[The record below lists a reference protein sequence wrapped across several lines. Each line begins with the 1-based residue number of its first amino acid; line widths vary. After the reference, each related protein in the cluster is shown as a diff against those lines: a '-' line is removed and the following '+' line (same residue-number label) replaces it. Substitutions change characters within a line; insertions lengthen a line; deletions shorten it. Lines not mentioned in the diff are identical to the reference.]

1 MDIEPKTL
9 GVSLQRRHWSPYWFA
24 LACAGLGTVTIHP
37 TSVSEWIVALSIV
50 GPAFWVSFGGPYC
63 VYRWQQHSLRI
74 VRGLVG
80 LLRLAFVAIVLWYVA
95 PFAVS
100 FINSVLHA

>member
-1 MDIEPKTL
+1 MDNEPKTL

-24 LACAGLGTVTIHP
+24 LACAGLGTVTIRP